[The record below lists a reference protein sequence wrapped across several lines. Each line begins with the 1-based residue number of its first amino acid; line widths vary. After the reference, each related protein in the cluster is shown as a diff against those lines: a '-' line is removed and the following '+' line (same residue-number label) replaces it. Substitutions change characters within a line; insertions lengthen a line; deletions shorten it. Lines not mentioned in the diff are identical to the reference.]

1 VIGYSFPNFNREID
15 RLIFKEMKALRKVY
29 IVNTPDNL
37 NSVLQRF
44 KAVLNSGSVVVEGVT
59 AIDEF
64 YIPPEY

>member
-59 AIDEF
+59 AIDEL